1 MRKKHWMLSPWFII
15 FTIVML
21 LMTTIS
27 ANYNM
32 IVFYVE
38 LGITVLS
45 IAAVIALSLRF
56 SAYIRGI
63 VRSTADRINGIDRD
77 YLERYKY
84 PVAVVGMEGD
94 IVWCNAR
101 FRKAIGG
108 RSPEGDHINN
118 YISASPLAA
127 LLFSFRNTFSSQNFT
142 IGSSTYAI
150 TIPITTGEIK

>member
-101 FRKAIGG
+101 FRKVSMPTAA
-108 RSPEGDHINN
+108 RSATSLRTPTTSPP
-118 YISASPLAA
+118 SAS
-127 LLFSFRNTFSSQNFT
+127 
-142 IGSSTYAI
+142 
-150 TIPITTGEIK
+150 TTRRSRAWR

>member
-27 ANYNM
+27 ANYNI

-118 YISASPLAA
+118 YH
-127 LLFSFRNTFSSQNFT
+127 
-142 IGSSTYAI
+142 
-150 TIPITTGEIK
+150 